1 MPELERLAMEQVWA
15 QGEATVRSVL
25 DVINEDDSRPLRAYT
40 TLVTIMQRLEARGL
54 LTRTRRG
61 RTDVYTPVMSREEY
75 QVARADSEVSRL
87 LADYGELA
95 LAQFARHV
103 DRLDRLDPERRQAL
117 RRLAEEDEER

>member
-25 DVINEDDSRPLRAYT
+25 DVLNEDDSRPLRAYT

-54 LTRTRRG
+54 VTRTRRG

-75 QVARADSEVSRL
+75 RAARADTEVSRL

-95 LAQFARHV
+95 LLQFARHV
-103 DRLDRLDPERRQAL
+103 ERLDPERRAAL
-117 RRLAEEDEER
+117 RHLAEEDER

>member
-1 MPELERLAMEQVWA
+1 MEQVWA

-25 DVINEDDSRPLRAYT
+25 DAVNADDSRPLRAYT

-54 LTRTRRG
+54 VTRRRRG

-75 QVARADSEVSRL
+75 RAARADTEVSRL

-103 DRLDRLDPERRQAL
+103 ERLDPERREAL
-117 RRLAEEDEER
+117 RRLAEEER